1 MQRKEIKGERFGR
14 LVAVEKRGSGK
25 WLFLCDCGQQRE
37 MYHIL

>member
-25 WLFLCDCGQQRE
+25 WLFLCDYVPHTLEKGV
-37 MYHIL
+37 